1 MSGMRR
7 ADRRDSNDDNDRKY
21 PPARREAAAS
31 PKELQQR
38 MMILLSQRDEAWLER
53 DQARKSQQKNAS
65 QLVHVE
71 KKFQNTLYLYKNEKA
86 KATEFIAKYKA
97 VDAQRVQYL
106 TLYGEAQTQLKYERR
121 SKAGIRG
128 WETRRKNEN
137 ERLKQEIAEM
147 VILLR
152 ESLTR
157 KDEAVNNLYGLA
169 DRMDKIQK
177 IVDFVDEGITPVD
190 RIQKLRRI
198 WVVLKDILGE

>member
-7 ADRRDSNDDNDRKY
+7 ADRRDSNDDNARKY
-21 PPARREAAAS
+21 PPAPREEGAS
-31 PKELQQR
+31 PKELKQQLMNVR
-38 MMILLSQRDEAWLER
+38 GQRDEAWLER
-53 DQARKSQQKNAS
+53 DKALKSQQKKAA

-71 KKFQNTLYLYKNEKA
+71 KKFQNTLYLYKNERERS
-86 KATEFIAKYKA
+86 TELLVKYKEI
-97 VDAQRVQYL
+97 DSQRIQYL

-147 VILLR
+147 VVLLR
-152 ESLTR
+152 DSLTR
-157 KDEAVNNLYGLA
+157 KDEAVSNLYGLA

-177 IVDFVDEGITPVD
+177 IVDFVDEGTTPVD
-190 RIQKLRRI
+190 RIQKLI
-198 WVVLKDILGE
+198 AVLNQL

>member
-1 MSGMRR
+1 MRR
-7 ADRRDSNDDNDRKY
+7 ADRRDSNDDNARRH
-21 PPARREAAAS
+21 PPARREE
-31 PKELQQR
+31 PVPLQEQR
-38 MMILLSQRDEAWLER
+38 QLLMTVRVQRDEARTER
-53 DQARKSQQKNAS
+53 DQARQSQLKTAA
-65 QLVHVE
+65 QLVHVD
-71 KKFQNTLYLYKNEKA
+71 KKFQTTLYLYTKEKERS
-86 KATEFIAKYKA
+86 TELLFQYKEA
-97 VDAQRVQYL
+97 DAQRIHYL
-106 TLYGEAQTQLKYERR
+106 TLYGEVQTQLKYERR

-147 VILLR
+147 VVLLR

-157 KDEAVNNLYGLA
+157 KDEAVSNLYGLA
-169 DRMDKIQK
+169 DRIDKIQK

>member
-1 MSGMRR
+1 M
-7 ADRRDSNDDNDRKY
+7 
-21 PPARREAAAS
+21 
-31 PKELQQR
+31 
-38 MMILLSQRDEAWLER
+38 
-53 DQARKSQQKNAS
+53 
-65 QLVHVE
+65 
-71 KKFQNTLYLYKNEKA
+71 
-86 KATEFIAKYKA
+86 
-97 VDAQRVQYL
+97 
-106 TLYGEAQTQLKYERR
+106 TLYGEVQTQLKYERR

-157 KDEAVNNLYGLA
+157 KDEAVSNLYGLA
-169 DRMDKIQK
+169 DRIDKIQK